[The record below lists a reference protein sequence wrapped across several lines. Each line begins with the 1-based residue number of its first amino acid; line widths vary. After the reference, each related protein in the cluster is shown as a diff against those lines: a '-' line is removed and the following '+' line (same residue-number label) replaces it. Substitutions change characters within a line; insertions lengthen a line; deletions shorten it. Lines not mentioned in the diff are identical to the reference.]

1 MFLLS
6 TPRKVFLVLMAG
18 LVGLAWFL
26 LWLWGVSP
34 YSRYLDHSHLD
45 GVYLGDIYQLLIFVA
60 GWTLMTVAM
69 MLPTVL
75 PLISLFFVVTK
86 GKPNQGILIYLL
98 LVGYLGA
105 WTAFGIVAHLGD
117 WLIHKTVDQ
126 SPWLQERAWILGSII
141 ILTAGIYQ
149 FTPLKYH
156 CLEKCRSPL
165 SFITENWGTK
175 NSRWQS
181 LKLGFVHGKFCIGC
195 CWSLMLLMFVM
206 GTGNLGWMVMLG
218 GVMSVEKNVGW
229 GRKISKPLGLILI
242 AWGMVSLLKF

>member
-1 MFLLS
+1 MFGLLA
-6 TPRKVFLVLMAG
+6 RRNAFLALIAG

-26 LWLWGVSP
+26 LWLWGTSP
-34 YSRYLDHSHLD
+34 YSRFLDHSHLD
-45 GVYLGDIYQLLIFVA
+45 GVYLADIYQLLLFVA

-69 MLPTVL
+69 MLPTIL
-75 PLISLFFVVTK
+75 PLLSMFYVVTRS
-86 GKPNQGILIYLL
+86 KPNRGILIYLL
-98 LVGYLGA
+98 LMGYLGA

-117 WLIHKTVDQ
+117 WLIHKTVDL
-126 SPWLQERAWILGSII
+126 SPWLQERSWLLGSVI
-141 ILTAGIYQ
+141 ILIAGVYQ
-149 FTPLKYH
+149 FTPLKYR

-165 SFITENWGTK
+165 SFISENWKTQ

-218 GVMSVEKNVGW
+218 GVMAVEKNVSW
-229 GRKISKPLGLILI
+229 GRKISMPFGLVLI
-242 AWGMVSLLKF
+242 AWGIITFISR